1 MIEEEKKG
9 VVTVT
14 EIDMREEAEYL
25 NNINSNYYDSPQNK
39 VRLLTGQKQ
48 ELEALLKDREIQL
61 DYWRNKYFHLEKK
74 HNRFVRI
81 VKELRGIFN
90 SSRFKSAM
98 KVMDFVY
105 HDWDNDSA

>member
-1 MIEEEKKG
+1 MSEHEKKG
-9 VVTVT
+9 VITLT
-14 EIDMREEAEYL
+14 EIDMREESEFLENL
-25 NNINSNYYDSPQNK
+25 NNGYYDSPEN
-39 VRLLTGQKQ
+39 RLALVNSQKR
-48 ELEALLKDREIQL
+48 ELEELLRDREMQI

-74 HNRFVRI
+74 HNRFVRT